1 MLSTRFTTPVSRH
14 LAYLLKKKAEK
25 KYLSN
30 TDVLEIEDAQGLKR
44 EAPPTTDQ
52 SNVPKWSIIWREPT
66 RRIQLRGIEAIFEY
80 RPTSGDTG
88 PLNPKFD
95 LFLDPRLVLIL
106 LL

>member
-1 MLSTRFTTPVSRH
+1 MRQVTRPTRQNLTI
-14 LAYLLKKKAEK
+14 LKIF
-25 KYLSN
+25 N
-30 TDVLEIEDAQGLKR
+30 FCTDVPEIEDAQGLKR

-88 PLNPKFD
+88 PLNPKFG

-106 LL
+106 LP

>member
-1 MLSTRFTTPVSRH
+1 MGLLRIAHKTRPFPLST
-14 LAYLLKKKAEK
+14 
-25 KYLSN
+25 
-30 TDVLEIEDAQGLKR
+30 TDVPEIEDAQGLKR

>member
-1 MLSTRFTTPVSRH
+1 MPNASQNVTYITISVAVCLTSCFVLP
-14 LAYLLKKKAEK
+14 LF
-25 KYLSN
+25 
-30 TDVLEIEDAQGLKR
+30 TDVPEIEDAQGLKR